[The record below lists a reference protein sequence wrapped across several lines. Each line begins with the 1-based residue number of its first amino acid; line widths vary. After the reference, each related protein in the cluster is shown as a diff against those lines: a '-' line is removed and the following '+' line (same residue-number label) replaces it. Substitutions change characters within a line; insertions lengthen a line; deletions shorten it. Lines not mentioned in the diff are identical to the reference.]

1 MSTNNNN
8 VLKTLVILAAGN
20 GSRFGGAKQFATFGK
35 KQWTLMQYNMANA
48 TKAGINHF
56 VFIVQQKHIKAL
68 EEQVVKK
75 LEAHIKYDIVVQ
87 CNDFLPKSCKTPK
100 QTKPLGTAHAIWCC
114 HKVVTN
120 NFAVINGDDYYG
132 KNAFSI
138 LAKANNT
145 VQNQHFLLA
154 FLLNKTLSENG
165 GVNRGL
171 CQLNQ
176 NRFLTYIE
184 EYEKIQAQHSII
196 TGVDQK
202 NLKKVIQGSELV
214 SMNCWSFTP
223 AIFDAL
229 ERLLVNTFSEAH
241 VKDIESYLPTAVMNE
256 ITNNKE
262 AVKILT
268 SDDNWFGIT
277 YAEDVALV
285 EKELK

>member
-1 MSTNNNN
+1 MSKNHNN

-48 TKAGINHF
+48 LKAGIKHF
-56 VFIVQQKHIKAL
+56 VFIVQEKHKSAL
-68 EEQVVKK
+68 QEQVITQ
-75 LEAHIKYDIVVQ
+75 LAEDIKYDVVVQ
-87 CNDFLPKSCKTPK
+87 SNNLLPKQCQIPS

-114 HKVVTN
+114 HKVIMG

-132 KNAFSI
+132 RNAFSI
-138 LAKANNT
+138 LVKANNT
-145 VQNQHFLLA
+145 AKKQHFLLA
-154 FLLNKTLSENG
+154 FLLNKTLSDNG

-176 NRFLTYIE
+176 NGFLTYIE
-184 EYEKIQAQHSII
+184 EYEKIQAQHGII

-202 NLKKVIQGSELV
+202 NSKKVIQGSELV

-229 ERLLVNTFSEAH
+229 ETLLINTFSEAH

-256 ITNNKE
+256 ITNNQE

-285 EKELK
+285 ETELK